1 MKNTKP
7 FAFAAANKNQ
17 VKQEKKWQADNK
29 AATAGCSGPWARG
42 DHRWLGRDNGIW
54 C

>member
-7 FAFAAANKNQ
+7 FAFAAANKNT
-17 VKQEKKWQADNK
+17 VKQDKKWKATDK
-29 AATAGCSGPWARG
+29 AATAGCTGPWARG
-42 DHRWLGRDNGIW
+42 DTQWARDNGIW

>member
-1 MKNTKP
+1 MKNVKP
-7 FAFAAANKNQ
+7 FAFNSANKNE
-17 VKQEKKWQADNK
+17 VKNEKKWQTNNK

-42 DHRWLGRDNGIW
+42 DSRWGRDNGIW